1 MKSFAALGL
10 LAFAACAGSADG
22 VVTPDAGGNS
32 DSGTMCDNA
41 ILWSPLEPEANAI
54 VPVRVR
60 VDVIGTPGVTTF
72 TWRVEHDNA
81 TVPHTMESSSGDEI
95 GFIADD
101 PGVYYLSVTI
111 TGAATSCPFASATM
125 NVKDPNANT
134 DIYRV
139 RTVPPSNS
147 GAPPQEQLI
156 QVNGG
161 GDFDRAIT
169 LDPGVDAT
177 GVVRNNV
184 GTGIAAY
191 VKFMPQSTPN
201 AFTELFVPASGAY
214 DTKLVG
220 VTHDVLV
227 IPDSTALAPKLL
239 TWTPQTTQL
248 VVGPGT
254 LVSGT
259 VRNPAN
265 AALAGAKVQLT
276 ANGVPSTIATTAA
289 DGSFSLRADFPAG
302 AMITAKVT
310 PPAASGLP
318 RLEATG
324 AFTLTS
330 SMQIAY
336 SASLQTCDLNNTAVQ
351 RSGPLPGS
359 KVTVVGSLAA
369 IGGTVTAGVAANA
382 LGTVRV
388 AASADGSGQL
398 PTMLVP
404 RAPSLSAVVQVGAAD
419 FSVVALDTS
428 ACSVGPIVAPAQI
441 NATGT
446 TRRDATTALGGVV
459 VEATP
464 IGVLAQANAHTV
476 FTTSDASG
484 FFSLALASG
493 GLYDVRF
500 IDPHKRVARRDD
512 LNVDAAGVPSS
523 AILPAAIRMK
533 GKVSISGIGQ
543 PLPLSSIQL
552 LCAVCSG
559 ADASRP
565 IAATATNA
573 QSDYELAV
581 PDPGTL

>member
-1 MKSFAALGL
+1 MKSLAALGL
-10 LAFAACAGSADG
+10 LACAACAGSADG
-22 VVTPDAGGNS
+22 VITPDAGGNS
-32 DSGTMCDNA
+32 DSGTCGNVISFD
-41 ILWSPLEPEANAI
+41 PFQPEANPI
-54 VPVRVR
+54 SPVRAR
-60 VDVIGTPGVTTF
+60 VNVIGTPGVTTF
-72 TWRVEHDNA
+72 TWSVRHDNA
-81 TVPHTMESSSGDEI
+81 TVPHTNESSSGDEI

-101 PGVYYLSVTI
+101 PGIYYVDVTI
-111 TGAATSCPFASATM
+111 TGASTACPYASEVLT
-125 NVKDPNANT
+125 VLDPNANT
-134 DIYRV
+134 DFYRV
-139 RTVPPSNS
+139 RTVPPTNS

-161 GDFDRAIT
+161 GDFNRNIT
-169 LDPGVDAT
+169 LDPGVDAE

-191 VKFMPQSTPN
+191 VKFIPQNTPN
-201 AFTELFVPASGAY
+201 AFTELFVPATGAY

-220 VTHDVLV
+220 ITHDVLV
-227 IPDSTALAPKLL
+227 IPDSAALAPKLV

-248 VVGPGT
+248 VVGPGQ
-254 LVSGT
+254 LVTGT

-265 AALAGAKVQLT
+265 AALAGAKVQLS

-289 DGSFSLRADFPAG
+289 DGSFSLRADFPSG

-310 PPAASGLP
+310 PPSASGLP

-324 AFTLTS
+324 AFSLTS
-330 SMQIAY
+330 TMQIAY
-336 SASLQTCDLNNTAVQ
+336 SASLQTCDLDNTAVQ
-351 RSGPLPGS
+351 RGGPQAGA

-369 IGGTVTAGVAANA
+369 LGGTVTAGVTANA

-388 AASADGSGQL
+388 AASTDGSGQL

-404 RAPSLSAVVQVGAAD
+404 RAPSLSAVVQLGSED
-419 FSVVALDTS
+419 FAVVALDTS
-428 ACSVGPIVAPAQI
+428 ACTVGPIVAPALI

-464 IGVLAQANAHTV
+464 VGVLAQANARTI
-476 FTTSDASG
+476 FTTSDAAG
-484 FFSLALASG
+484 FFSLSLASG

-565 IAATATNA
+565 IAATATNE